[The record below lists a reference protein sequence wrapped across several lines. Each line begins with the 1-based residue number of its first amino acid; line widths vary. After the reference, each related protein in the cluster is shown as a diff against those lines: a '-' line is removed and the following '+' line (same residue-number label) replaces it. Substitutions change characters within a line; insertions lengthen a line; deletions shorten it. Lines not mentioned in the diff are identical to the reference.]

1 MGLPVLTCLGDSFV
15 SRVAASLLNS
25 VNLPELITNSAEE
38 YESLAIELATNPDKL
53 KAIKEKLASNLS
65 TAPLYDTKLFT
76 KNLESA
82 YTQMYERYY
91 EGLKPDHIY
100 VE

>member
-1 MGLPVLTCLGDSFV
+1 MGKSFN
-15 SRVAASLLNS
+15 SREAASILNS
-25 VNLPELITNSAEE
+25 INLPELITNSLRE

-53 KAIKEKLASNLS
+53 KAIKDKLVANLS
-65 TAPLYDTKLFT
+65 TAPLYNTPLFT

-82 YTQMYERYY
+82 YTEMYERHHQ
-91 EGLKPDHIY
+91 GLEPDHIY